1 LYWAGLTHLSP
12 KTLIPPS
19 PPFQGGNSG
28 GPLFKGVGGSGC
40 VSPVG
45 KFLLGVGR
53 FLFEV
58 REFLFEPRTLLF
70 KPRTL
75 LFEPRTFLLKARAFL
90 FEVGAFLFEPRTL
103 LFEPRTLLFEPR
115 TLLFEP
121 RIFLFK
127 TRTFLFEVGAFLFK
141 ARILLFKARTF
152 LLKPEIF
159 LLKFGT
165 FLFRGCLGSLIC
177 HPKDCRG
184 VAFGQ
189 KSRSVPEFTCRML
202 RSCGGH
208 LLLFKHSCSNLESCC
223 LNLEPWNRDKSD
235 RLPTSKTTPFRSK
248 ICLFILHPSF
258 LIPSSSPLLLLLA

>member
-1 LYWAGLTHLSP
+1 VRGEGLYWAGLTHLSP
-12 KTLIPPS
+12 KTLLPPS

-28 GPLFKGVGGSGC
+28 SPLFKGVGGSGC

-58 REFLFEPRTLLF
+58 REFLFKVREF
-70 KPRTL
+70 
-75 LFEPRTFLLKARAFL
+75 
-90 FEVGAFLFEPRTL
+90 

-223 LNLEPWNRDKSD
+223 LNLEPWS
-235 RLPTSKTTPFRSK
+235 
-248 ICLFILHPSF
+248 
-258 LIPSSSPLLLLLA
+258 